1 MSTCWLSSSVSSC
14 SASNCVSI
22 SAISFFIFSFLDD
35 FWEEEEGTS
44 VKVIFFPPFDS
55 EFPEERIRHVLE
67 SDSKEWV
74 GGLEYLVGVDRI
86 CWSVPIPPF
95 MIVLPSLMTFQRLL
109 LNKIEEDIQLML
121 SKGLELKSFLGDV

>member
-1 MSTCWLSSSVSSC
+1 
-14 SASNCVSI
+14 
-22 SAISFFIFSFLDD
+22 
-35 FWEEEEGTS
+35 GTS

-74 GGLEYLVGVDRI
+74 GGLEYLVR
-86 CWSVPIPPF
+86 